1 VSRPPAGPV
10 SQLAAAAG
18 YDVITTASPHNADY
32 VRGLGASQVFDYR
45 SPTAVADLTQAL
57 RGCTLAGTIGTGS
70 AEACLDVVHAATG
83 SKVIATAS
91 TAVSFEHLA
100 DTPRADPAPDRAD
113 QPDAA
118 RHRRA
123 AAAIPQTGHPRTT
136 AIWGSTLKDNEV
148 GPAFYVDYLPQA
160 HPTTATLQHPSP
172 TSSAP
177 DSTTCRTPSPHTS
190 AASPPARSLSC
201 SDPRA
206 STPHPTASPCR
217 DRGAA
222 DHAAEVVRGA
232 SA

>member
-123 AAAIPQTGHPRTT
+123 AAAIPQTGHPHHRHL
-136 AIWGSTLKDNEV
+136 G
-148 GPAFYVDYLPQA
+148 
-160 HPTTATLQHPSP
+160 QHPQGQRGRPSLLRRLP
-172 TSSAP
+172 AAGPPDHRYLAAPEPNVVGTGLDHLQNALTAHIRGVSASKIVVMLGP
-177 DSTTCRTPSPHTS
+177 PRFHPPPHGQSLPGSRRCRP
-190 AASPPARSLSC
+190 RS
-201 SDPRA
+201 
-206 STPHPTASPCR
+206 
-217 DRGAA
+217 
-222 DHAAEVVRGA
+222 
-232 SA
+232 